1 MAFQIISGI
10 RIMDYDKDL
19 VAVRVKQLSKKS
31 VSELVALK
39 ENWISEY
46 RKSNKVDELTMRR
59 QSDAENWL
67 VAIEELITSSNNAS
81 VTNNDTENMGI
92 SEAAAYLSVS
102 ESKLYKMTSK
112 SEISHSKVGK
122 RIRFKKNDLDQFLE
136 DKKKHGSESF
146 NSDNADSHIANYPL
160 KKKKRRNTH

>member
-39 ENWISEY
+39 ENWISEH
-46 RKSNKVDELTMRR
+46 RKSNKLDEFTMKRS
-59 QSDAENWL
+59 SDAENWL
-67 VAIEELITSSNNAS
+67 VAIEELITSSNNAVETS
-81 VTNNDTENMGI
+81 NDPENMGI
-92 SEAAAYLSVS
+92 SEAAAYLSIS

-122 RIRFKKNDLDQFLE
+122 RIRFKKSDLDEFF
-136 DKKKHGSESF
+136 G
-146 NSDNADSHIANYPL
+146 
-160 KKKKRRNTH
+160 R